1 MKPNQSL
8 QPDGPSPEAVAKDMQ
23 RLASSLKAATRS
35 LNLVAEKLLLL
46 PNQQVKEKGFDRWVE
61 AWQELQ
67 HALWE
72 YGNVHLE
79 WVKTALDVA
88 LNDPE
93 ALIKRARDEQK
104 AQRDRAHED

>member
-1 MKPNQSL
+1 
-8 QPDGPSPEAVAKDMQ
+8 
-23 RLASSLKAATRS
+23 
-35 LNLVAEKLLLL
+35 
-46 PNQQVKEKGFDRWVE
+46 
-61 AWQELQ
+61 
-67 HALWE
+67 
-72 YGNVHLE
+72 VHLE